1 MGEERQYGKPFAQIS
16 ILKKVTTKLHTI
28 FVQRDITIA
37 LSSEFAP
44 ELIRIFFWC
53 TLQYRKQIRAHPLK
67 IGQDYF
73 EGASFIFRHFQYPG
87 GAFYGSGK
95 WYFYPRATNWGGS
108 GECFPS
114 KYEIVGK
121 FKILSEKN
129 EHNAVIL
136 REIKRIWDS
145 YKIQNRL
152 LIYEQPLTTSMKKW
166 GWEHL

>member
-1 MGEERQYGKPFAQIS
+1 MPPSSTPFLSRGKKNQ
-16 ILKKVTTKLHTI
+16 TR
-28 FVQRDITIA
+28 QRDITIA
-37 LSSEFAP
+37 FSLGFAP

-136 REIKRIWDS
+136 REIKTNMGS
-145 YKIQNRL
+145 YKIQHTD
-152 LIYEQPLTTSMKKW
+152 IKTGCWHYLTISMKKW
-166 GWEHL
+166 GL